1 MCLVSIEVF
10 DFENCI
16 QKTFYTTHSN
26 DPIILTS
33 LNWQIYFCVGMNTK
47 MCMFG
52 ELNVFQVTIKL
63 AYVLVNGTFEMNT

>member
-10 DFENCI
+10 DYGNCI

-33 LNWQIYFCVGMNTK
+33 LKWQIYFCVDLNTK

-52 ELNVFQVTIKL
+52 ELNVFQVTRKL
-63 AYVLVNGTFEMNT
+63 AYVLVNGTLEMNT